1 MLSASLPPA
10 SCTMTRLRET
20 APAARAMSTR
30 NAGAAKLIVNA
41 AIPSRKNSRR
51 VTFRDMSFSSDE
63 LVLAGSGDE
72 TREPWRLRIHLR
84 VGAGPR
90 AAGVQ
95 IRDQLAGLGR
105 CKWSGS
111 KPLQHGVEQGL
122 GLRLVR
128 GAERP

>member
-10 SCTMTRLRET
+10 SCRMTRLRET

-41 AIPSRKNSRR
+41 AMPSRKNSRR

-63 LVLAGSGDE
+63 LILAGAGDE
-72 TREPWRLRIHLR
+72 TREPRRLRIHLR

-90 AAGVQ
+90 TAGVQ
-95 IRDQLAGLGR
+95 IRDQLVGFGR
-105 CKWSGS
+105 CIRSGR
-111 KPLQHGVEQGL
+111 KPLQHRVEQRL
-122 GLRLVR
+122 RLRLV
-128 GAERP
+128 GG